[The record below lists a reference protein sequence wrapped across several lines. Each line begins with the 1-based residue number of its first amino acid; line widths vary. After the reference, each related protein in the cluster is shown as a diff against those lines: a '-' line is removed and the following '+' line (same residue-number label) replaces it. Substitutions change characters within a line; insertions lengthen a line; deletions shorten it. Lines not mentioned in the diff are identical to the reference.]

1 MKVYRIHEMAEK
13 LGVSIKTLQRWDN
26 TGKLPAR
33 RTPSNQRY
41 YTEEQY
47 LEYMG
52 MSVEKP
58 HRKVVA
64 YARVSSRN
72 QKDDLKN
79 QIDFIRT
86 FANAKGVIVDECIK
100 DIGSGLNYN
109 RPKWNELLQ
118 AVMRDEVATIYV
130 TYKDRFIRFGFEWF
144 ENLCNQHQTEIVVLN
159 HAEISPDK
167 ELVEDLTSIVHVF
180 SCRLYGLRK
189 YKKAIKEDKEVL
201 NREAKCS
208 SSAISKQNHENGS

>member
-26 TGKLPAR
+26 AGKLPAR

-41 YTEEQY
+41 YTEDQY
-47 LEYMG
+47 LDYIG

-64 YARVSSRN
+64 YARVSSKN
-72 QKDDLKN
+72 QRDDLKH

-86 FANAKGVIVDECIK
+86 FANARGVILDECIE

-118 AVMRDEVATIYV
+118 AVMRDEIATIYV

-144 ENLCNQHQTEIVVLN
+144 ENLCKQHQTDIVILN
-159 HAEISPDK
+159 HEETSPNK

-180 SCRLYGLRK
+180 SSRLDGLRK
-189 YKKAIKEDKEVL
+189 YKKVIKDDKEVL
-201 NREAKCS
+201 NSEVKHS
-208 SSAISKQNHENGS
+208 SSAISKQDHANGS

>member
-1 MKVYRIHEMAEK
+1 MKVYKIHEMAEK

-41 YTEEQY
+41 YTEDQY
-47 LEYMG
+47 FDYMG

-72 QKDDLKN
+72 QRDDLKY

-86 FANAKGVIVDECIK
+86 FANANGVILDECIE
-100 DIGSGLNYN
+100 DVGSGLDHN

-118 AVMRDEVATIYV
+118 AVMRDEIATIYV

-144 ENLCNQHQTEIVVLN
+144 ENLCKQHQTEIVVLN
-159 HAEISPDK
+159 YEETSPCE
-167 ELVEDLTSIVHVF
+167 ELVEDLTSIIHVF

-201 NREAKCS
+201 INEVKFS
-208 SSAISKQNHENGS
+208 SSVVSEQDYEKGS

>member
-41 YTEEQY
+41 YTEDQY
-47 LEYMG
+47 LDYMG

-86 FANAKGVIVDECIK
+86 FANANGVILDECIK

-118 AVMRDEVATIYV
+118 AVMRDEIATIYV

-144 ENLCNQHQTEIVVLN
+144 ENLCKQHQTEIVVLN
-159 HAEISPDK
+159 HEETSPDQ
-167 ELVEDLTSIVHVF
+167 ELVEDLTSIGHVF

-189 YKKAIKEDKEVL
+189 YKKVIKEDKEVL
-201 NREAKCS
+201 NREVKHS
-208 SSAISKQNHENGS
+208 SSAISKPNHENGS